1 MTQKFPKEFA
11 LRPPGGIT
19 LESELEILGSFLRG
33 IIDTQIIDTL

>member
-1 MTQKFPKEFA
+1 MTQKFPREFA

-33 IIDTQIIDTL
+33 KIDTQMFDTL